1 MAAPDHARTDQLSR
15 PNEPFGLTSPCSNCP
30 FRSDGAGI
38 PLRRAR
44 VREIDRALIRHTFSC
59 HKTTGH
65 DDDGEPVDL
74 PTTMHCAGALIL
86 LEKIER
92 PSQMMR
98 IGERLGIY
106 DRHKLNMQAP
116 VYPSFQAMEAAQRQ

>member
-15 PNEPFGLTSPCSNCP
+15 PNAPFGLISPCSNCP
-30 FRSDGAGI
+30 FRSDGAGV

-44 VREIDRALIRHTFSC
+44 VRAIERALILHTFSC
-59 HKTTGH
+59 HKTIAH
-65 DDDGEPVDL
+65 DDEGEPVDL

-86 LEKIER
+86 LEKLER

-106 DRHKLNMQAP
+106 DRHKLNMDAP
-116 VYPSFQAMEAAQRQ
+116 VYPSFRAMEAAQPR